1 MKEGVVLIAKN
12 PEGKLVSAL
21 ETELNREE
29 TYYCPG
35 CQGRVLLRQGQVMC
49 PHFAHISLQDCQFF
63 SENESAQHL
72 SLKAALYKSLV
83 NHGEKVRIEKVLS
96 EIGQIADLFVSD
108 SLALEVQCS
117 RLSQQR
123 LRERTRAY
131 QQAGY
136 EVRWLLGEDLWLGR
150 RLTDLQRDFL
160 YFTANIGF
168 HLWELDWKKEEIRLK
183 YLIYEDIFGK
193 VYYLTKIWP
202 LTENLMAVL
211 RYPYQSEKAE
221 TYQVTQRKKVSHV
234 IQREL
239 MGKNPRWMRRQE
251 EAYLRG
257 MNLLSL
263 SDQDFFPQV
272 RFPESKQGFV
282 QIRQSLEGF
291 EKLFKKYYRKRHFSY
306 RQTLYPPTFYAKIEK
321 NRHN

>member
-1 MKEGVVLIAKN
+1 MLIAKN
-12 PEGKLVSAL
+12 TEGKLVSAL
-21 ETELNREE
+21 ETSLQRKEP
-29 TYYCPG
+29 YSCPG
-35 CQGRVLLRQGQVMC
+35 CQGVVLLRHGQVMC
-49 PHFAHISLQDCQFF
+49 PHFAHKSLQDCQFF

-83 NHGEKVRIEKVLS
+83 NHGEKVSIEKVLF
-96 EIGQIADLFVSD
+96 EMGQIADLFVGD

-123 LRERTRAY
+123 LRERTCAY
-131 QQAGY
+131 HQAGY
-136 EVRWLLGEDLWLGR
+136 EVRWLLGEELWLNG

-160 YFTANIGF
+160 YFSAKIGF

-193 VYYLTKIWP
+193 VYYLTKTWP
-202 LTENLMAVL
+202 LTENLMTVL
-211 RYPYQSEKAE
+211 RYPYQTEQVE

-239 MGKNPRWMRRQE
+239 MGKNPRWLRRQE
-251 EAYLRG
+251 EAYLKG
-257 MNLLSL
+257 MNLLCL

-282 QIRQSLEGF
+282 QIRLSIDDF
-291 EKLFKKYYRKRHFSY
+291 KKLFMQYYRKRHFSY
-306 RQTLYPPTFYAKIEK
+306 KQTLYPPTFYAKIVK

>member
-1 MKEGVVLIAKN
+1 MLIAKN
-12 PEGKLVSAL
+12 QEGNLVSAL
-21 ETELNREE
+21 ETCLKRKESYSSR
-29 TYYCPG
+29 G
-35 CQGRVLLRQGQVMC
+35 CQGVVLLRHGQVMC
-49 PHFAHISLQDCQFF
+49 PHFAHKSLQDCQFF

-83 NHGEKVRIEKVLS
+83 NHGEKVSIEKVLS
-96 EIGQIADLFVSD
+96 ELGQIADLFVGD

-123 LRERTRAY
+123 LRERTCAY
-131 QQAGY
+131 HQAGY
-136 EVRWLLGEDLWLGR
+136 EVRWLLGEELWLNG

-160 YFTANIGF
+160 YFTDKIGF
-168 HLWELDWKKEEIRLK
+168 HLWELDWKREEIRLK

-193 VYYLTKIWP
+193 VYYLTKAWS
-202 LTENLMAVL
+202 LTENLMTVL
-211 RYPYQSEKAE
+211 RFPYQAEQVE

-251 EAYLRG
+251 EAYLKG
-257 MNLLSL
+257 MNLLCL

-291 EKLFKKYYRKRHFSY
+291 EKFFMQYYRKRRFSY
-306 RQTLYPPTFYAKIEK
+306 RQTLYPPPFYAKIVK
-321 NRHN
+321 NRYN

>member
-1 MKEGVVLIAKN
+1 MLIAKN
-12 PEGKLVSAL
+12 QEGKLVSAL
-21 ETELNREE
+21 ETSLQRKES
-29 TYYCPG
+29 YSCPG
-35 CQGRVLLRQGQVMC
+35 CQGVVLLKHGQVMC
-49 PHFAHISLQDCQFF
+49 PHFAHKSLQDCQFF

-83 NHGEKVRIEKVLS
+83 NHGEKVSIEKVLS
-96 EIGQIADLFVSD
+96 EMGQIADLLVGD

-123 LRERTRAY
+123 LRERTCAY
-131 QQAGY
+131 HQAGY
-136 EVRWLLGEDLWLGR
+136 EVRWLLGEELWLNR

-160 YFTANIGF
+160 YFTAKIGF
-168 HLWELDWKKEEIRLK
+168 HLWELDWKREEIRLK

-193 VYYLTKIWP
+193 VYYLTKAWS
-202 LTENLMAVL
+202 LTENLMTDL
-211 RYPYQSEKAE
+211 RFPYKTEKFE
-221 TYQVTQRKKVSHV
+221 TYQVTKRKKVSHV

-251 EAYLRG
+251 EAYLKG
-257 MNLLSL
+257 MNLLCL
-263 SDQDFFPQV
+263 FDQDFFPQV

-291 EKLFKKYYRKRHFSY
+291 EKLFKQYYRKRHFSY
-306 RQTLYPPTFYAKIEK
+306 QQTLYPPTFYAKIVK
-321 NRHN
+321 NRYN

>member
-1 MKEGVVLIAKN
+1 MLIAKN
-12 PEGKLVSAL
+12 QEGKLVSAL
-21 ETELNREE
+21 ETSLQRKES
-29 TYYCPG
+29 YSCPG
-35 CQGRVLLRQGQVMC
+35 CQGVVLLKHGQVMC
-49 PHFAHISLQDCQFF
+49 PHFAHKSLQDCQFF

-96 EIGQIADLFVSD
+96 EMGQIADLFVCD

-117 RLSQQR
+117 RLSQKR

-160 YFTANIGF
+160 YFTAKIGF
-168 HLWELDWKKEEIRLK
+168 HLWELDWKREEIRLK

-193 VYYLTKIWP
+193 VYYLTKAWP
-202 LTENLMAVL
+202 LTENLMTVL
-211 RYPYQSEKAE
+211 RFPYQAEQVE

-239 MGKNPRWMRRQE
+239 IGKNPRWMRRQE
-251 EAYLRG
+251 KAYLKG
-257 MNLLSL
+257 MNLLCL

-272 RFPESKQGFV
+272 RFPESKQGLV

-291 EKLFKKYYRKRHFSY
+291 EKLFMQYYRKRHFSY
-306 RQTLYPPTFYAKIEK
+306 RQTLFPPTFYAKIVK
-321 NRHN
+321 NRYN

>member
-1 MKEGVVLIAKN
+1 MLIAKN
-12 PEGKLVSAL
+12 QEGNLVLAL
-21 ETELNREE
+21 ETCLKRKES
-29 TYYCPG
+29 YSCPG
-35 CQGRVLLRQGQVMC
+35 CQGVVLLRHGQVMC
-49 PHFAHISLQDCQFF
+49 PHFAHKSLQDCQFF

-83 NHGEKVRIEKVLS
+83 NHGEKVSIEKVLS
-96 EIGQIADLFVSD
+96 ELGQIADLFVGD

-123 LRERTRAY
+123 LRERTCAY
-131 QQAGY
+131 HQAGY

-193 VYYLTKIWP
+193 VYYLTKTWP

-211 RYPYQSEKAE
+211 RYPYQAERVE

-272 RFPESKQGFV
+272 RFPESRQGFV

-291 EKLFKKYYRKRHFSY
+291 EKLFKQYYRKSHFSY
-306 RQTLYPPTFYAKIEK
+306 RQTLYPPTFYAKIVK
-321 NRHN
+321 NRYN

>member
-1 MKEGVVLIAKN
+1 MLIARNQKGN
-12 PEGKLVSAL
+12 LVSAL
-21 ETELNREE
+21 ETSLNREDS
-29 TYYCPG
+29 YCCPG
-35 CQGRVLLRQGQVMC
+35 CQGVVLLRQGQVMC
-49 PHFAHISLQDCQFF
+49 PHFAHKSLQDCQFF

-83 NHGEKVRIEKVLS
+83 NHGEKVSIEKVLS
-96 EIGQIADLFVSD
+96 EMGQIADLFVGD

-150 RLTDLQRDFL
+150 RLTDLQRDFF
-160 YFTANIGF
+160 YFTAKIGF

-193 VYYLTKIWP
+193 VYYLTKTWP

-211 RYPYQSEKAE
+211 RYPYQSEKVE

-239 MGKNPRWMRRQE
+239 MGKNQRWMRRQE
-251 EAYLRG
+251 KAYLKG

-291 EKLFKKYYRKRHFSY
+291 EKLFKQYYRKRHFSY
-306 RQTLYPPTFYAKIEK
+306 RQTLYPPTFYAKIVK
-321 NRHN
+321 NRYN

>member
-1 MKEGVVLIAKN
+1 M
-12 PEGKLVSAL
+12 
-21 ETELNREE
+21 
-29 TYYCPG
+29 
-35 CQGRVLLRQGQVMC
+35 
-49 PHFAHISLQDCQFF
+49 QDCQFF

-72 SLKAALYKSLV
+72 SLKSALYKSLV
-83 NHGEKVRIEKVLS
+83 NHGERVWIEKVLP
-96 EIGQIADLFVSD
+96 EMGQIADLFVGD

-131 QQAGY
+131 HQAGY
-136 EVRWLLGEDLWLGR
+136 KVRWLLGEDLWLGQ
-150 RLTDLQRDFL
+150 RLTGLQRDFL
-160 YFTANIGF
+160 YFTAKIGF
-168 HLWELDWKKEEIRLK
+168 HLWELDWKREEIRLK

-193 VYYLTKIWP
+193 VHYLTKAWS
-202 LTENLMAVL
+202 LTENLMTVL
-211 RYPYQSEKAE
+211 RFPYQAEQVE
-221 TYQVTQRKKVSHV
+221 TYQVTQRNNVSHV

-239 MGKNPRWMRRQE
+239 MGKNQRWMRRQE
-251 EAYLRG
+251 EAYLKG

-291 EKLFKKYYRKRHFSY
+291 EKLFKQYYRKRHFSY
-306 RQTLYPPTFYAKIEK
+306 RQTLYPPTFYAKIVK
-321 NRHN
+321 NRYN

>member
-1 MKEGVVLIAKN
+1 MLIAKN
-12 PEGKLVSAL
+12 QEGNLVSAL
-21 ETELNREE
+21 ETSLQRKEP
-29 TYYCPG
+29 YSCPG
-35 CQGRVLLRQGQVMC
+35 CQGVVLLRHGQVMC
-49 PHFAHISLQDCQFF
+49 PHFAHKSLQDCQFF

-83 NHGEKVRIEKVLS
+83 NHGEKVSIEKVLF
-96 EIGQIADLFVSD
+96 EMGQIADLFVGD

-123 LRERTRAY
+123 LRERTCAY
-131 QQAGY
+131 HQAGY
-136 EVRWLLGEDLWLGR
+136 EVRWLLGEELWLNG

-160 YFTANIGF
+160 YFSAKIGF

-183 YLIYEDIFGK
+183 YLIYEDIFGR
-193 VYYLTKIWP
+193 VYYLTKTWS
-202 LTENLMAVL
+202 LTENLMTVL
-211 RYPYQSEKAE
+211 RFPYQVEKGE
-221 TYQVTQRKKVSHV
+221 TYKVTQRKKVSHV

-239 MGKNPRWMRRQE
+239 VGKNPRWLRRQE
-251 EAYLRG
+251 EAYLKG
-257 MNLLSL
+257 MNLLCL

-282 QIRQSLEGF
+282 QIRLSIDGF
-291 EKLFKKYYRKRHFSY
+291 EKLFMQYYRKRHFSY
-306 RQTLYPPTFYAKIEK
+306 KQTLYPPTFYAKIVK

>member
-1 MKEGVVLIAKN
+1 MLIARN
-12 PEGKLVSAL
+12 QEGKLVSAL
-21 ETELNREE
+21 ETSLQRKES
-29 TYYCPG
+29 YSCPG
-35 CQGRVLLRQGQVMC
+35 CQGVVLLKHGQVMC
-49 PHFAHISLQDCQFF
+49 PHFAHKSLQDCQFF
-63 SENESAQHL
+63 SENESVQHL

-83 NHGEKVRIEKVLS
+83 YHGEKVSIEKVLS
-96 EIGQIADLFVSD
+96 EMGQIADLFVGD

-123 LRERTRAY
+123 LRERTCAY
-131 QQAGY
+131 HQAGY
-136 EVRWLLGEDLWLGR
+136 EVRWLLGEELWLNG

-160 YFTANIGF
+160 YFTAKIGF
-168 HLWELDWKKEEIRLK
+168 HLWELDWKREEIRLK

-193 VYYLTKIWP
+193 VYYLTKAWP
-202 LTENLMAVL
+202 LTENLMTVL
-211 RYPYQSEKAE
+211 RFPYQAEQVE

-239 MGKNPRWMRRQE
+239 IGKNPRWMRRQE
-251 EAYLRG
+251 KAYLKG
-257 MNLLSL
+257 MNLLCL

-291 EKLFKKYYRKRHFSY
+291 EKFFMQYYRKRRFSY
-306 RQTLYPPTFYAKIEK
+306 RQTLYPPTFYAKIVK
-321 NRHN
+321 NRYN

>member
-1 MKEGVVLIAKN
+1 MLIARNQKGN
-12 PEGKLVSAL
+12 LISAL
-21 ETELNREE
+21 ETSLNREDS
-29 TYYCPG
+29 YCCPG
-35 CQGRVLLRQGQVMC
+35 CQGVVLLRQGQVMC
-49 PHFAHISLQDCQFF
+49 PHFAHKSLQDCQFF

-72 SLKAALYKSLV
+72 SLKSALYKSLV
-83 NHGEKVRIEKVLS
+83 NHGERVWIEKVLP
-96 EIGQIADLFVSD
+96 EMGQIADLFVGD

-131 QQAGY
+131 HQAGY
-136 EVRWLLGEDLWLGR
+136 KVRWLLGEDLWLGQ
-150 RLTDLQRDFL
+150 RLTGLQRDFL
-160 YFTANIGF
+160 YFTAKIGF
-168 HLWELDWKKEEIRLK
+168 HLWELDWKREEIRLK

-193 VYYLTKIWP
+193 VHYLTKAWS
-202 LTENLMAVL
+202 LTENLITVL
-211 RYPYQSEKAE
+211 RFPYQAEQVE
-221 TYQVTQRKKVSHV
+221 TYQVTQRNNVSHV

-239 MGKNPRWMRRQE
+239 MGKNQRWMRRQE
-251 EAYLRG
+251 EAYLKG

-291 EKLFKKYYRKRHFSY
+291 EKLFKQYYRKRRFSY
-306 RQTLYPPTFYAKIEK
+306 RQTLYPPTFYAKIVK
-321 NRHN
+321 NRYN

>member
-1 MKEGVVLIAKN
+1 M
-12 PEGKLVSAL
+12 
-21 ETELNREE
+21 
-29 TYYCPG
+29 
-35 CQGRVLLRQGQVMC
+35 
-49 PHFAHISLQDCQFF
+49 
-63 SENESAQHL
+63 
-72 SLKAALYKSLV
+72 
-83 NHGEKVRIEKVLS
+83 
-96 EIGQIADLFVSD
+96 GQIADLFVGD

-131 QQAGY
+131 HQAGY

-160 YFTANIGF
+160 YFTAKIGF
-168 HLWELDWKKEEIRLK
+168 HLWELDWKREEIRLK

-193 VYYLTKIWP
+193 VYYLTKAWS
-202 LTENLMAVL
+202 LTENLMTVL
-211 RYPYQSEKAE
+211 RFPYQAEQVE

-251 EAYLRG
+251 EAYLKG
-257 MNLLSL
+257 MNLLCL

-291 EKLFKKYYRKRHFSY
+291 EKLFKQYYRKRHFSY
-306 RQTLYPPTFYAKIEK
+306 RQTLYPPTFYAKIVK
-321 NRHN
+321 NRYN

>member
-1 MKEGVVLIAKN
+1 M
-12 PEGKLVSAL
+12 S
-21 ETELNREE
+21 EL
-29 TYYCPG
+29 
-35 CQGRVLLRQGQVMC
+35 
-49 PHFAHISLQDCQFF
+49 
-63 SENESAQHL
+63 
-72 SLKAALYKSLV
+72 
-83 NHGEKVRIEKVLS
+83 
-96 EIGQIADLFVSD
+96 GQIADLFVGD

-123 LRERTRAY
+123 LRERTCAY
-131 QQAGY
+131 HQAGY
-136 EVRWLLGEDLWLGR
+136 EVRWLLGEELWLNG

-160 YFTANIGF
+160 YFTAKIGF
-168 HLWELDWKKEEIRLK
+168 HLWELDWKREEIRLK

-193 VYYLTKIWP
+193 VYYLTKAWS
-202 LTENLMAVL
+202 LTENLMTVL
-211 RYPYQSEKAE
+211 RFPYQAEQVE

-251 EAYLRG
+251 EAYLKG
-257 MNLLSL
+257 MNLLCL

-291 EKLFKKYYRKRHFSY
+291 EKFFMQYYRKRRFSY
-306 RQTLYPPTFYAKIEK
+306 RQTLYPPTFYAKIVK
-321 NRHN
+321 NRYN